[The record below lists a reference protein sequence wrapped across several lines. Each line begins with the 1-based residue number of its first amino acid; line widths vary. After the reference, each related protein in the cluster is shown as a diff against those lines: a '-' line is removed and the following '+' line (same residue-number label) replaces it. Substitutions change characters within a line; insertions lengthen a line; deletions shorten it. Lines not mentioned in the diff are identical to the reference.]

1 MVFRWFLSNISWKT
15 LKLLW
20 ITTHS
25 GRATEFVRVT
35 EFANLGQQLRMVF
48 ARTFQIS
55 PQGILQQITVGGVW
69 WAQEA
74 LARPDI
80 AKSYLFLCFPNTM
93 AFRIMKLLQ
102 EIWRPYQPSET
113 DLMGMVLESIDQLP
127 LFCFLFFIFGVFGN
141 LTSCQLL
148 GDSSYWALPWLGG
161 GARPWPRMCSGYSYL
176 GMQE

>member
-1 MVFRWFLSNISWKT
+1 
-15 LKLLW
+15 
-20 ITTHS
+20 
-25 GRATEFVRVT
+25 
-35 EFANLGQQLRMVF
+35 MVF

-127 LFCFLFFIFGVFGN
+127 LFCFPVFYIWCFWKSHVMPVTGRF
-141 LTSCQLL
+141 QLL
-148 GDSSYWALPWLGG
+148 GVAMAWWRRQAMAKDVQWIFLFGCAGTGTVFS
-161 GARPWPRMCSGYSYL
+161 RN
-176 GMQE
+176 Q